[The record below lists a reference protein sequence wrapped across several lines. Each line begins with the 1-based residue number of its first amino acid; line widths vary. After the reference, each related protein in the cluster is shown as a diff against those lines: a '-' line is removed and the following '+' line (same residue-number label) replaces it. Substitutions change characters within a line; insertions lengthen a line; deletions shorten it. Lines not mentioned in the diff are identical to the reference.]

1 MNRTQ
6 RQDPHQGHDMSETK
20 TIRNRKPLCA
30 SLGWGMA
37 GLGLWAGLT
46 AAGPGAAQ
54 AAPGKHRGGGG
65 AAAPMVQAASAAH
78 MPSPTK
84 PDEDEIVEE
93 IPTAASVQAAQGGR
107 PLDLGLAGRLE
118 SLEQANQDLKNR
130 LRDLEKRITMVTNP
144 ETALRIQGY
153 IDFGFF
159 GFFRGNGSGITT
171 YSPPD
176 SPFTKYAGISN
187 PEQRNAAYRSDERVQ
202 RFPEFFSPCGFAA
215 DGSVARCEKAPASGI
230 SQNRWHFLGDPLATT
245 INTPGHPAD
254 IRAQNNP
261 SQSSL
266 AVPYD
271 YIQSGGRPTF
281 IINELNLMP
290 IAKLGAGLKAQAS
303 VNFYP
308 RSASISVGDKQDGGG
323 VLPAGPTSVG
333 DYLWVDFAFLEY
345 ATAFQNGRH
354 QLSIFAGRFD
364 PNIGIEYRV
373 RKSPDRFGVTP
384 SLLCR
389 YSCGTP
395 LGLKAR
401 GQFFDE
407 LITFAL
413 AIHNGPSYMETFRF
427 AENTDKKFMKTI
439 SGRASIHCSE
449 KNHCQ
454 KVNVEL
460 GVSGEFGGQV
470 DGFYDVGQGEFDPFV
485 KQWTVDVDL
494 HVEFRG
500 LELRAEF
507 LKTVADGFQGSAT
520 KPALPRLEAIGFYAE
535 TSYRFLNW
543 LGGMVRFDLRDAS
556 HIDYSIPFAYV
567 ASLWRVTAGARFD
580 INDNVAVKAEFV
592 HVQPFGRMADGLN
605 DMRVATGSTTAGD
618 FAADYV
624 TSSVVLRY

>member
-1 MNRTQ
+1 
-6 RQDPHQGHDMSETK
+6 MSEKK
-20 TIRNRKPLCA
+20 TVESCIPQLPSRGGAAVSPRTVLRLGLVPLF
-30 SLGWGMA
+30 
-37 GLGLWAGLT
+37 GLGLLWDAGTAL
-46 AAGPGAAQ
+46 AAG
-54 AAPGKHRGGGG
+54 GKHRPP
-65 AAAPMVQAASAAH
+65 AAATAQAQA
-78 MPSPTK
+78 PSPMK
-84 PDEDEIVEE
+84 PDDDEIVEE
-93 IPTAASVQAAQGGR
+93 IPTAQTVTGGPAVR
-107 PLDLGLAGRLE
+107 AGDVNLMARLD
-118 SLEQANQDLKNR
+118 SLEQNNNDLKNR
-130 LRDLEKRITMVTNP
+130 LRDLEKRMQMVTNP

-171 YSPPD
+171 YTPPD
-176 SPFTKYAGISN
+176 SPFTKYSN
-187 PEQRNAAYRSDERVQ
+187 VSDPAARNGLYRNDERVQ

-215 DGSVARCEKAPASGI
+215 DGSVARCEKAPQSGI
-230 SQNRWHFLGDPLATT
+230 SQSRWHFLGDPLATA

-254 IRAQNNP
+254 IRAQNDP
-261 SQSSL
+261 TQTSL

-271 YIQSGGRPTF
+271 HIQSGGRPTF

-308 RSASISVGDKQDGGG
+308 RGASISVGDKQDAGG
-323 VLPAGPTSVG
+323 VQPAGPTSVG

-345 ATAFQNGRH
+345 ATAFQDGRH

-407 LITFAL
+407 FVTFAL
-413 AIHNGPSYMETFRF
+413 AVHNGSSYMETFRF
-427 AENTDKKFMKTI
+427 SENTDKKYMKTI
-439 SGRASIHCSE
+439 SGRASVHCSD
-449 KNHCQ
+449 KNYCH
-454 KVNVEL
+454 KVDVEI

-485 KQWTVDVDL
+485 KQWTIDVDL

-500 LELRAEF
+500 LEVRAEY
-507 LKTVADGFQGSAT
+507 LKTVADGYYGSAT
-520 KPALPRLEAIGFYAE
+520 KPALPRLEAQGFYVE

-543 LGGMVRFDLRDAS
+543 LGGLIRFDLRDAS
-556 HIDYSIPFAYV
+556 HIDYSLPFAYV

-580 INDNVAVKAEFV
+580 INNNLAVKTEFV

-605 DMRVATGSTTAGD
+605 DMRVAANTSTAGD
-618 FAADYV
+618 FAADYF
-624 TSSVVLRY
+624 TSSLVIRY